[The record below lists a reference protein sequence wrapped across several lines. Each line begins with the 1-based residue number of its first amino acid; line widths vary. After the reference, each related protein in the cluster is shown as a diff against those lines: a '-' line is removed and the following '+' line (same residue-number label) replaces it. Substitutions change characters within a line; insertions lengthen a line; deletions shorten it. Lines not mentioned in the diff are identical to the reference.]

1 VILLVNFFC
10 NCREETQALIEK
22 ASACVIDMSFDHL
35 MQPREI
41 SSLALQIRHAYG
53 YNKRALRPYKMYL
66 TSLDEEKGPTCQV
79 LKKDGGYDRW
89 LMCKTVKHYVDVFG
103 NKNVVYLTADSETV
117 LETLDDN
124 TTYIIGGL
132 VDKNRYKGLCFEEA
146 KKREVRTARLPI
158 GKYLEGN
165 SRKVVTVNQV
175 FHMMLHFRETQD
187 WEKSFLAVMP
197 QRKGNTCR
205 GDTKE
210 SCLCLHF
217 TSHTS

>member
-1 VILLVNFFC
+1 
-10 NCREETQALIEK
+10 
-22 ASACVIDMSFDHL
+22 MSFDHL

-66 TSLDEEKGPTCQV
+66 TSLDEEKGLTCQL

-89 LMCKTVKHYVDVFG
+89 LMCKTSKHYVETFG
-103 NKNVVYLTADSETV
+103 NEKAVYLTADSETV

-165 SRKVVTVNQV
+165 SRKVGIDVTTRVEISRKTCISRFPSSFSFFLSFFITSSSVRYYNYYYYYYSCV
-175 FHMMLHFRETQD
+175 FIIRWSL
-187 WEKSFLAVMP
+187 
-197 QRKGNTCR
+197 
-205 GDTKE
+205 
-210 SCLCLHF
+210 
-217 TSHTS
+217 